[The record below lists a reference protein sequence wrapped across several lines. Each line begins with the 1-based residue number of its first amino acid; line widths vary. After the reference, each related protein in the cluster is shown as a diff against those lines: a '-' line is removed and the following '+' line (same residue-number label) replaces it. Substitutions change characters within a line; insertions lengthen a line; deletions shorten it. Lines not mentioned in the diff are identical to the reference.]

1 ASYVTGTLTVNAK
14 AAVVTA
20 NNQAKTY
27 GGADPAFTFQ
37 VTGLEASDSLSGV
50 SCGVSGAHSNAGT
63 YSIGCAGNTN
73 GNYTASYVAG
83 TLTVHAKAAVV
94 TADNQAKT
102 YGGADPAFTFQVTGL
117 AASDSLSGVSCGVS
131 GAHSN
136 AGSYSI
142 VCAGNT
148 NGNYTASYVAGTLT
162 VKAKAAGVTAEN
174 QAKTYGGADPA
185 FTFQV
190 TGLEASDSLSGVSCG
205 VSGAHN
211 NAGTYSIVC
220 AGNTNSN
227 YTASYTPGT
236 LTVNA
241 KAAVVTADNQAK
253 TYGGADPAVTSRV
266 AGPDAGDSLSDVI
279 CAVTGAST

>member
-1 ASYVTGTLTVNAK
+1 GVSCGVSGAHSNAGTYSIVCAGNANSNYAASEVAGTSTVNAN

-20 NNQAKTY
+20 DNQAKTY

-63 YSIGCAGNTN
+63 YSIVCAGNTN

-102 YGGADPAFTFQVTGL
+102 NGGG
-117 AASDSLSGVSCGVS
+117 
-131 GAHSN
+131 
-136 AGSYSI
+136 
-142 VCAGNT
+142 
-148 NGNYTASYVAGTLT
+148 
-162 VKAKAAGVTAEN
+162 
-174 QAKTYGGADPA
+174 DPA

-205 VSGAHN
+205 VSRAHS

-227 YTASYTPGT
+227 YTASYVNGT

-241 KAAVVTADNQAK
+241 KAAMVTASNRSK
-253 TYGGADPAVTSRV
+253 
-266 AGPDAGDSLSDVI
+266 
-279 CAVTGAST
+279 